1 MERPSP
7 TVVVIDDSASVHTFF
22 ERCLAPFHV
31 HYQPFTSTADSVAY
45 LNIKRPDL
53 LFLDIIIPDKDGLT
67 FLQELRRIPLQADTP
82 VIMITSKDYAQDRM
96 VAKTLGAVE
105 FVIKPMRTQ
114 TIRDLIVKYT
124 GAQPKAGSRTANG

>member
-1 MERPSP
+1 MEKTSP
-7 TVVVIDDSASVHTFF
+7 TVVVIDDSASVHEFF
-22 ERCLAPFHV
+22 KRCLAGQNIA
-31 HYQPFTSTADSVAY
+31 YRAFTSTADA
-45 LNIKRPDL
+45 LPFLREQRPDV

-105 FVIKPMRTQ
+105 FVLKPMRLQ
-114 TIRDLIVKYT
+114 TIRELILKFT
-124 GAQPKAGSRTANG
+124 SGSTAGAGRTANA